1 MGTFL
6 GKMRGPADG
15 RGVPGDPMNMGKQC
29 RQWKGVAMTR
39 HPSGNWILEKR
50 APAKPR
56 SVNGVCDFVGA
67 GHRPLPRVYTY
78 PSPADDSYCH

>member
-1 MGTFL
+1 
-6 GKMRGPADG
+6 MRGPADG
-15 RGVPGDPMNMGKQC
+15 RGAPGDPMNMGKQC
-29 RQWKGVAMTR
+29 RQWSGVAMTR

-67 GHRPLPRVYTY
+67 GQGHCPEYTHN
-78 PSPADDSYCH
+78 PSPADDSDCH